1 MEKLVLFFGDSI
13 TDSGRNRDIPTST
26 GKGYATMAS
35 GQLSFEN
42 PGKYRFLNRGIMGN
56 RVGDLLARV
65 QMAVIPNKPDYIS
78 ILIGVN
84 DLFLE
89 YSKKTTPGRKRFDAQ
104 YRMLLDEILEALPDT
119 KIFLMAPF
127 VLLGKETESSEANP
141 GRFEFLRGEIPYREE
156 IVRKIA
162 EDYNLPFISLQD
174 KFDAAT
180 EGMPNTLW
188 LKDGVHP
195 SNAGHYL
202 IAQEWLRT
210 FREMTKNED

>member
-1 MEKLVLFFGDSI
+1 MEKLILFFGDSI
-13 TDSGRNRDIPTST
+13 TDSGRNRELFIST
-26 GKGYATMAS
+26 GKGYVTMAS

-65 QMAVIPNKPDYIS
+65 QMDVIPHKPDYMS

-89 YSKKTTPGRKRFDAQ
+89 YSKKTTPGRARFEAQ
-104 YRMLLDEILEALPDT
+104 YRMLLDEIREALPDT
-119 KIFLMAPF
+119 KIFLMSPF
-127 VLLGKETESSEANP
+127 VLLGKETASDEEHP
-141 GRFEFLRGEIPYREE
+141 GRYEFLRSEIPYREE

-162 EDYNLPFISLQD
+162 EDYKLPFLSLQD

-180 EGMPNTLW
+180 VGMPNTLW

-195 SNAGHYL
+195 TNAGHYM
-202 IAQEWLRT
+202 IAQNWLST
-210 FREMTKNED
+210 FKEMIKDER